1 MKPETAQKLREFID
15 ALEEDYGNV
24 EGFEVSLEHP
34 ILNGERQSFAD
45 IKEFVVL
52 YLKREIIEIK

>member
-15 ALEEDYGNV
+15 ALEEDYGNL

-52 YLKREIIEIK
+52 YLKREIIEI